1 MAGRTER
8 DDPDLWDK
16 VKAEIT
22 AGDKGGDKGEW
33 SARKAQMAVQ
43 EYKRRGGGYKG
54 RKTGDNHLV
63 QWTKEDW
70 GTASGKKSEDTGE
83 RYLPRAA
90 REKLT
95 KEEYARTTAKK
106 RADTRAGRQ
115 HSAQPKD
122 VARKTAAARHTGGP
136 KGGHA
141 ADHASAGRSGG
152 QKARPKASSKAKSGS
167 AAQRKTTTKREA
179 PKRS

>member
-1 MAGRTER
+1 MAGSTER
-8 DDPDLWDK
+8 TDPELWDK

-43 EYKRRGGGYKG
+43 EYKRRGGGYRG

-70 GTASGKKSEDTGE
+70 GTRSGKKSEETGE

-95 KEEYARTTAKK
+95 KEEHARTTAKK

-122 VARKTAAARHTGGP
+122 VARKTAAARHG
-136 KGGHA
+136 GGHA
-141 ADHASAGRSGG
+141 PDHASAGRSGG
-152 QKARPKASSKAKSGS
+152 RKAPSHKAPARTKSGS
-167 AAQRKTTTKREA
+167 APKRKA